1 MEASGVSDQDDSS
14 SDTDLNSLVKR
25 QRRESETETE
35 TGGKKVSAP
44 GQGKWAQREL
54 RKAQIAMKDAQIED
68 EGADNWKRK
77 KKKNLFKDPMD
88 MSLAMILES
97 LMGYEVTID
106 LKNDSTVRGKLESV
120 DKNMNLVLEN
130 AVESNNNT
138 TNTGTSTS
146 TSTPEAPLE
155 MVEIKGNNIYL
166 VHMPAGLDV
175 SSHVERYRRQ
185 KEAAKKAR
193 ASKTKTLTAQA

>member
-1 MEASGVSDQDDSS
+1 MMEASGVSDHDDSS
-14 SDTDLNSLVKR
+14 SDKDLNSPVKR
-25 QRRESETETE
+25 QRLESEAETE
-35 TGGKKVSAP
+35 AERTKKSAP
-44 GQGKWAQREL
+44 GQGQWAQREL

-77 KKKNLFKDPMD
+77 KKKLFKDPMD

-97 LMGYEVTID
+97 LTGYEVTID
-106 LKNDSTVRGKLESV
+106 LKNDSTVRGKLNSV

-130 AVESNNNT
+130 AVESKNNT
-138 TNTGTSTS
+138 NSTRTT

-175 SSHVERYRRQ
+175 SSHVERYRKQ
-185 KEAAKKAR
+185 KEAARKAR

>member
-1 MEASGVSDQDDSS
+1 MMEASGVSDHDDSS
-14 SDTDLNSLVKR
+14 SDKDLNSPVKR
-25 QRRESETETE
+25 QRLESEAETE
-35 TGGKKVSAP
+35 AEKTKKSAP
-44 GQGKWAQREL
+44 GQGQWAQREL

-77 KKKNLFKDPMD
+77 KKKLFKDPMD

-97 LMGYEVTID
+97 LTGYEVTID
-106 LKNDSTVRGKLESV
+106 LKNDSTVRGKLNSV

-130 AVESNNNT
+130 AVESKNNT
-138 TNTGTSTS
+138 NSTRTT

-175 SSHVERYRRQ
+175 SSHVERYRKQ
-185 KEAAKKAR
+185 KEAARKAR